1 MELTVM
7 QYSAMIGQWVG
18 VVVIITGIFYEKK
31 YKAHWGF
38 VFITAGSLV
47 FALGTKLLGF

>member
-1 MELTVM
+1 MELTAM
-7 QYSAMIGQWVG
+7 QMSGMIGQWAG
-18 VVVIITGIFYEKK
+18 VIAILAGIVYEKK

-47 FALGTKLLGF
+47 FAMATKILGF